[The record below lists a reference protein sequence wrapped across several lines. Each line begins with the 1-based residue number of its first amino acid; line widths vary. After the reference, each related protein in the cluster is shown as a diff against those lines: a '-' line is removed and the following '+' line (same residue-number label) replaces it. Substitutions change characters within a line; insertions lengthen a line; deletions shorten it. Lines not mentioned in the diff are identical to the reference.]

1 MVNVYISI
9 ILSGAKQIQII
20 VLDLHSSKVSSELA
34 NVLKREVNKN
44 ELNQSEDS
52 RKETVLHL
60 F

>member
-20 VLDLHSSKVSSELA
+20 VLDLHFSKVSSELA